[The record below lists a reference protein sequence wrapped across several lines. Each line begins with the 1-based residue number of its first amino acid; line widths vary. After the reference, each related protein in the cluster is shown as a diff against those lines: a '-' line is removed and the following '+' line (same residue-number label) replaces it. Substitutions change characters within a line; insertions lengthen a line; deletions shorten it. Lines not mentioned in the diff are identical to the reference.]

1 MNGHLEGRDAPRVV
15 RAASVA
21 RGLAGSLLVVATM
34 ALATGCGEK
43 PRPVPPPPPVKVGP
57 VVEQDVPIYNEW
69 VGTLNGFVNAQI
81 RSRVQGYLIS
91 QNYVEGSLVKTG
103 DLLFQVDP
111 RPFQNSV
118 DAAAA
123 KLRQA
128 ESEVTQAKAQVDAAQ
143 AQLAQA
149 RATVTQAKAD
159 VEKAEALQ
167 KKTELNVARYTPLAS
182 RGSVSQQEL
191 DDATQNNAAN
201 LAQVAAAK
209 AGLEN
214 AQANVQK
221 AQASLEKARADVET
235 ANADVAAAKAA
246 LSEAQLNLSYT
257 KVISPIDGVA
267 GFRVANIGD
276 LVGPSE
282 AALLTTVSQVNPIY
296 AQFPIAEQLS
306 LRVLRRWEK
315 DPKAPRTLEL
325 ELILADGT
333 TFPLKGRAELL
344 DRQVDPTTG
353 TALVK
358 SVFPNPGNV
367 LRPGQYGKVRGI
379 TDVKKNALL
388 VPQRAVV
395 DQQGLYLV
403 AVVKPDDTVDLRPVK
418 VGERIGSQWIISEGL
433 KPGERVVVEGVEKVR
448 PGEKVKPVP
457 VS

>member
-1 MNGHLEGRDAPRVV
+1 LTLSASGCTEAPK
-15 RAASVA
+15 AA
-21 RGLAGSLLVVATM
+21 
-34 ALATGCGEK
+34 
-43 PRPVPPPPPVKVGP
+43 PPPPPVKVGQ
-57 VVEQDVPIYNEW
+57 VEQKDVPIYNEW

-91 QNYVEGSLVKTG
+91 QNYKEGSLVKAG

-118 DAAAA
+118 DAATA
-123 KLRQA
+123 KLHQA
-128 ESEVTQAKAQVDAAQ
+128 ESQVIQAKAQVDAAQ
-143 AQLAQA
+143 SQLAQA

-201 LAQVAAAK
+201 LAQVAAAR
-209 AGLEN
+209 AALEN
-214 AQANVQK
+214 AEANVK
-221 AQASLEKARADVET
+221 RAQAAVEKAHADVET
-235 ANADVAAAKAA
+235 ANSDVGAAKAA
-246 LSEAQLNLSYT
+246 LSEAQLNLGYT

-306 LRVLRRWEK
+306 LKILQLWEK
-315 DPKAPRTLEL
+315 NPKAPRTLEL
-325 ELILADGT
+325 ELLLADGT
-333 TFPLKGRAELL
+333 TYPMKGRAELL

-353 TALVK
+353 TSLVK

-367 LRPGQYGKVRGI
+367 LRPGQYGKLRGI
-379 TDVKKNALL
+379 VDIKKNALL

-403 AVVKPDDTVDLRPVK
+403 AVVKEDDTVDLRPVK

-433 KPGERVVVEGVEKVR
+433 KPGERVIVEGVEKAR